1 MIARYAAVV
10 LAMQFIPGP
19 FASAQDH
26 LEPEAGILN
35 APGFVWDDAKRLRE
49 VLLKDA
55 ASYHLARMVCLP
67 SFEPEW
73 MVTVVRED
81 GEDFDDPHTYFVE
94 YVGAETKLFRIK
106 DLQDVKVRRSRA
118 ALDHDTAEFL
128 NMTWRRLL
136 RRTRYPKEPRVGLG
150 ADGVSYHFS
159 RYVPL
164 IDRGRN
170 DPLAGWEQGT
180 TWSPEEDSLCGEL
193 VAIGEGLKD
202 YALAQP
208 EDRQKLG
215 SVIRDKT
222 IRLRVKLDGPGRS
235 E

>member
-1 MIARYAAVV
+1 M
-10 LAMQFIPGP
+10 
-19 FASAQDH
+19 
-26 LEPEAGILN
+26 
-35 APGFVWDDAKRLRE
+35 
-49 VLLKDA
+49 KDA

-67 SFEPEW
+67 AFEPEW

-81 GEDFDDPHTYFVE
+81 GEDFDVPHTYFVE
-94 YVGAETKLFRIK
+94 YVGAETKPFPPRDSQDIK
-106 DLQDVKVRRSRA
+106 VKKSRA
-118 ALDHDTAEFL
+118 ALDLDTAEFL

-136 RRTRYPKEPRVGLG
+136 RRTRYLKEPRLG

-159 RYVPL
+159 RYVPM

-180 TWSPEEDSLCGEL
+180 IWSPDEDSLCGEL

-215 SVIRDKT
+215 SAIRDKT
-222 IRLRVKLDGPGRS
+222 IRLRVKLDSPGRK